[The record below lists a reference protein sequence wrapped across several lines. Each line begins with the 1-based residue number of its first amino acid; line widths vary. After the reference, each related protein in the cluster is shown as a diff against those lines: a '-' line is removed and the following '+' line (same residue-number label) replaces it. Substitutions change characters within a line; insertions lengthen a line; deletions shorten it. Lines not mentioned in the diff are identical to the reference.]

1 MRIARVEMTA
11 SARVALVDGE
21 LVRLLAPATDV
32 RDVLRDPAGAQ
43 PTAETLRLDAV
54 RLLPPVEVPSIRD
67 FLTFEQHIEGMVRLH
82 EPPRDIAPQWYEAPT
97 FYFSNPH
104 SLIGPNDDVAVP
116 PGCNVFD
123 YELEVAA
130 VIGRDGRDL
139 TPADARDHIVGYTI
153 FNDWS
158 ARDLQFAEMQVGLG
172 PAKGKDSAITL
183 GPWLVTADELE
194 PYRRG
199 DRLELEL
206 EVLVNGGRIGGDT
219 LANMAWSFDELVA
232 YASRGTWVRTGDV
245 LGSGTCGNGCLAELW
260 GRRGCREPPPLE
272 VGDVVTMNVE
282 AIGTIS
288 NRVVAGAEPAP
299 VPGAARS
306 HVKASLAMPPSG

>member
-1 MRIARVEMTA
+1 MRIARVATNGGV
-11 SARVALVDGE
+11 RVALVEDDR
-21 LVRLLAPATDV
+21 LRLLAAATDV
-32 RDVLRDPAGAQ
+32 GDVLRDPTGAE
-43 PTAETLRLDAV
+43 PTGETLPLEPA
-54 RLLPPVEVPSIRD
+54 RLLPPVEPPSIRD
-67 FLTFEQHIEGMVRLH
+67 FLTFEQHVEGMVRLH
-82 EPPRDIAPQWYEAPT
+82 EPPRDVHPQWYEAPT

-104 SLIGPNDDVAVP
+104 SPIGAREDVAVP
-116 PGCNVFD
+116 PGCSVFD

-139 TPADARDHIVGYTI
+139 DPTAAGDHIVGYTI

-199 DRLELEL
+199 ERLDLQL
-206 EVLVNGGRIGGDT
+206 EVLVNGERIGGDT
-219 LANMAWSFDELVA
+219 LANMAWSFEELVA

-245 LGSGTCGNGCLAELW
+245 LGSGTCGGGCLAELW
-260 GRRGCREPPPLE
+260 GRTGRREPPPLA
-272 VGDVVTMNVE
+272 VGDVVTMNVQG
-282 AIGTIS
+282 IGTIS
-288 NRVVAGAEPAP
+288 NRVVAGVEPTP
-299 VPGAARS
+299 VRAAR
-306 HVKASLAMPPSG
+306 VPVEVG

>member
-1 MRIARVEMTA
+1 MRIARVRTDA
-11 SARVALVDGE
+11 GARVAVVEDDL
-21 LVRLLAPATDV
+21 LRLLPAGADV
-32 RDVLRDPAGAQ
+32 RDVLRDPAGAT
-43 PTAETLRLDAV
+43 PTGETLALDPA
-54 RLLPPVEVPSIRD
+54 RLLAPVEPPSVRD
-67 FLTFEQHIEGMVRLH
+67 FITFEQHVEGMVRLH
-82 EPPRDIAPQWYEAPT
+82 DPPRDVHPQWYEAPT

-104 SLIGPNDDVAVP
+104 SGLGAHDDVAVP
-116 PGCNVFD
+116 PGCAVFD

-139 TPADARDHIVGYTI
+139 SPEAARDHIVGYTI

-194 PYRRG
+194 PFRRG
-199 DRLELEL
+199 DRLDLAL
-206 EVLVNGGRIGGDT
+206 EVLVNGERIGRDS
-219 LANMAWSFDELVA
+219 LASMAWSFEELVA

-245 LGSGTCGNGCLAELW
+245 LGSGTCGGGCLAELW
-260 GRRGCREPPPLE
+260 GRAGRREPPPLA

-282 AIGTIS
+282 GIGTIS
-288 NRVVAGAEPAP
+288 NRVVGGVEP
-299 VPGAARS
+299 VPVPKARTRAG
-306 HVKASLAMPPSG
+306 VA

>member
-1 MRIARVEMTA
+1 MRIARVETRDG
-11 SARVALVDGE
+11 AREALVEGDV
-21 LVRLLAPATDV
+21 VRV
-32 RDVLRDPAGAQ
+32 RETG
-43 PTAETLRLDAV
+43 ETLSLDAV
-54 RLLPPVEVPSIRD
+54 RLLPPVEPPAIRD
-67 FLTFEQHIEGMVRLH
+67 FLTFEQHVEGMVKLH
-82 EPPRDIAPQWYEAPT
+82 DPPRDIHPQWYEAPT

-104 SLIGPNDDVAVP
+104 SVVGARDDVAIP
-116 PGCNVFD
+116 PGCQLFD

-139 TPADARDHIVGYTI
+139 TPQRAREHILGYTI

-199 DRLELEL
+199 DRLDLAL
-206 EVLVNGGRIGGDT
+206 EVLVNGERIGGDT
-219 LANMAWSFDELVA
+219 LASMAWSFEELVA
-232 YASRGTWVRTGDV
+232 YASRGTWVRAGDV
-245 LGSGTCGNGCLAELW
+245 LGSGTCGGGCLAELW
-260 GRRGCREPPPLE
+260 GRAGRQEPRPLA

-282 AIGTIS
+282 GIGTIS
-288 NRVVAGAEPAP
+288 NRLVAGADP
-299 VPGAARS
+299 VPVPRARPAR
-306 HVKASLAMPPSG
+306 VEVA

>member
-1 MRIARVEMTA
+1 MRIARVDTDA
-11 SARVALVDGE
+11 GPRVALVEGG
-21 LVRLLAPATDV
+21 LLRLLPATTHAG
-32 RDVLRDPAGAQ
+32 DVLRDPVRAESTG
-43 PTAETLRLDAV
+43 ETLSLGSV
-54 RLLPPVEVPSIRD
+54 RLLPPLEPPSIRD
-67 FLTFEQHIEGMVRLH
+67 FLTFEQHVEGMARLH
-82 EPPRDIAPQWYEAPT
+82 EPPRDVHPRWYEAPT

-104 SLIGPNDDVAVP
+104 SLVGAHDEVAVP

-139 TPADARDHIVGYTI
+139 TPGSARDHIAGYTI

-158 ARDLQFAEMQVGLG
+158 ARDLQLDEMQVGLG

-199 DRLELEL
+199 DRLDLEL
-206 EVLVNGGRIGGDT
+206 EVVVSGERIGGDT
-219 LANMAWSFDELVA
+219 LASMAWSFEELVA

-245 LGSGTCGNGCLAELW
+245 LGSGTCGRGCLAELW
-260 GRRGCREPPPLE
+260 GRTGRREPPPLA
-272 VGDVVTMNVE
+272 VGDVVTMSVE
-282 AIGTIS
+282 GIGLIS
-288 NRVVAGAEPAP
+288 NRVVAGTQP
-299 VPGAARS
+299 VPIPRAAGARVQVA
-306 HVKASLAMPPSG
+306 